1 MQTLTDIIILPQF
14 IYIDLYAN
22 RLVELMPKIG
32 TFQSNGDM
40 CNLWFCKNGRYIPGY
55 CSDGSGREC
64 GEILVSTGLRLFYE
78 KTSILIEIIENLKL
92 PFGITFHAI
101 FSTLLGMPPVPI
113 HV

>member
-55 CSDGSGREC
+55 CSDGGGREC

-78 KTSILIEIIENLKL
+78 KASILIEVDSASSKSKL
-92 PFGITFHAI
+92 VSFDIQAKLINT
-101 FSTLLGMPPVPI
+101 S
-113 HV
+113 